1 MAKRDI
7 ELRIS
12 PDTAFFILEKA
23 REFDE
28 KTAPTN
34 PGDGSNP
41 ADDRN
46 VDVLE
51 SFRDDPTCEELVSAI
66 RALNDDAQVD
76 LVALM
81 WLGRGD
87 FSPDEWD
94 DCRQLARERRA
105 TPTAHYLAGTPLVSD
120 YLEEGLAL
128 LGHTMDESPTG
139 RRF

>member
-1 MAKRDI
+1 MAGRDI
-7 ELRIS
+7 ELSIS
-12 PDTAFFILEKA
+12 PEIAFFILEKA
-23 REFDE
+23 REFDG

-41 ADDRN
+41 SDDRS

-51 SFRDDPTCEELVSAI
+51 SFRDDPTYEELVSAI
-66 RALNDDAQVD
+66 RALNDDAQID

-87 FSPDEWD
+87 FTIEEWD
-94 DCRQLARERRA
+94 DCRRLAHERRS
-105 TPTAHYLAGTPLVSD
+105 TPTAQYVAGTPLASD

-128 LGHTMDESPTG
+128 VGHTMGESLTG
-139 RRF
+139 RRL

>member
-7 ELRIS
+7 ELAVS
-12 PDTAFFILEKA
+12 PEAGFFILEKA

-28 KTAPTN
+28 KTPPIN
-34 PGDGSNP
+34 SPDGSNP
-41 ADDRN
+41 SDDGG
-46 VDVLE
+46 VEVLE
-51 SFRDDPTCEELVSAI
+51 AFRDDPAYVELVAAI
-66 RALNDDAQVD
+66 RGLDEDSQVD

-87 FSPDEWD
+87 FTLDEWD
-94 DCRQLARERRA
+94 DCRRLARERRS
-105 TPTAHYLAGTPLVSD
+105 TPTAQYIAGTPLASD

-128 LGHTMDESPTG
+128 LGYRMDESATG